1 MTEAP
6 KPSGLEGVVAGS
18 TAICTVDGEAG
29 RLIYAG
35 YDIQELAE
43 KASFEEVVHLLW
55 YNQLPTKEQLAG
67 LTEGLVNSRELPSE
81 ALDIIKAFPSYSLP
95 MEVLRTSVSSLSSF
109 DRNACYYSRH
119 ADMCKSVRLTA
130 QIPTVVAAYQRVR
143 SGKEPVAPRTD
154 LGHAANFLYM
164 LSGEEPDPVAVQ
176 AMDVALVLHAEH
188 ELNASTFAARVS
200 AATLADMYSSITAA
214 IGTLSGPLHG
224 GANQAVIEMLTEI
237 GSKENAEEYIRS
249 ALEQKKKIPGFG
261 HRVYKTEDP
270 RATYLRRMSKEL
282 GELTGDTKWYE
293 MSQVL
298 EQVMLTEKNIR
309 PNVDFYSASV
319 YHVLGIPA
327 DLFTPIFAVSRI
339 AGWTAHVMEQYANNR
354 LIRPRAEYI
363 GDMDRKFVPIEERV
377 DGGEVFE
384 MM

>member
-1 MTEAP
+1 MSEAK
-6 KPSGLEGVVAGS
+6 KPAGLEGVVAGS

-35 YDIQELAE
+35 YDITELAE

-55 YNQLPTKEQLAG
+55 YNELPARQQLQG
-67 LTEGLVNSRELPSE
+67 LSEGLALSRDLPQE
-81 ALDIIKAFPSYSLP
+81 VIDIIRAFPANSLP
-95 MEVLRTSVSSLSSF
+95 MEVLRTAVSSLSAF

-130 QIPTVVAAYQRVR
+130 QIPTVVAAHQRIR
-143 SGKEPVAPRTD
+143 NGLEPVAPRTD
-154 LGHAANFLYM
+154 LGHSANFLFM
-164 LSGEEPDPVAVQ
+164 LSGEEPADVAVR
-176 AMDVALVLHAEH
+176 AMDVNLVLHAEH

-224 GANQAVIEMLTEI
+224 GANQAVLEMLMEI
-237 GSKENAEEYIRS
+237 GSQDKAEEYIRG
-249 ALEQKKKIPGFG
+249 ALEQKKKISGFG

-270 RATYLRRMSKEL
+270 RATYLRRMSKDL

-293 MSQVL
+293 MSRVI
-298 EQVMLTEKNIR
+298 EGVMLKEKNLR
-309 PNVDFYSASV
+309 ANVDFYSASV
-319 YHVLGIPA
+319 YHTLGIPS

-363 GDMDRKFVPIEERV
+363 GGMDRKFVPIESRES
-377 DGGEVFE
+377 DSEVFQ
-384 MM
+384 MT

>member
-1 MTEAP
+1 MSEAK
-6 KPSGLEGVVAGS
+6 KPAGLEGVVAGS

-35 YDIQELAE
+35 YDITELAE

-55 YNQLPTKEQLAG
+55 YNELPARQQLQG
-67 LTEGLVNSRELPSE
+67 LSEGLALSRDLPQE
-81 ALDIIKAFPSYSLP
+81 VIDIIRAFPANSLP
-95 MEVLRTSVSSLSSF
+95 MEVLRTAVSSLSAF

-130 QIPTVVAAYQRVR
+130 QIPTVVAAHQRIR
-143 SGKEPVAPRTD
+143 NGLEPVAPRTD
-154 LGHAANFLYM
+154 LGHSANFLYM
-164 LSGEEPDPVAVQ
+164 LSGEEPADVAVR
-176 AMDVALVLHAEH
+176 AMDVNLVLHAEH

-224 GANQAVIEMLTEI
+224 GANQAVLEMLMEI
-237 GSKENAEEYIRS
+237 GSQDKAEEYIRG
-249 ALEQKKKIPGFG
+249 ALEQKKKISGFG

-270 RATYLRRMSKEL
+270 RATYLRRMSKDL

-293 MSQVL
+293 MSRVI
-298 EQVMLTEKNIR
+298 EDVMLKEKNLR
-309 PNVDFYSASV
+309 ANVDFYSASV
-319 YHVLGIPA
+319 YHTLGIPS

-363 GDMDRKFVPIEERV
+363 GGMDRKFVPIESRES
-377 DGGEVFE
+377 DSEVFQ
-384 MM
+384 MT

>member
-1 MTEAP
+1 MSEAK
-6 KPSGLEGVVAGS
+6 KPAGLEGVVAGS

-35 YDIQELAE
+35 YDITELAE

-55 YNQLPTKEQLAG
+55 YNELPARQQLQG
-67 LTEGLVNSRELPSE
+67 LSEGLALSRDLPQE
-81 ALDIIKAFPSYSLP
+81 VIDIIRAFPANSLP
-95 MEVLRTSVSSLSSF
+95 MEVLRTAVSSLSAF

-130 QIPTVVAAYQRVR
+130 QIPTVVAAHQRIR
-143 SGKEPVAPRTD
+143 NGLEPVAPRTD
-154 LGHAANFLYM
+154 LGHSANFLYM
-164 LSGEEPDPVAVQ
+164 LSGEEPADVAVR
-176 AMDVALVLHAEH
+176 AMDVNLVLHAEH

-224 GANQAVIEMLTEI
+224 GANQAVLEMLMEI
-237 GSKENAEEYIRS
+237 GSQDKAEEYIRG
-249 ALEQKKKIPGFG
+249 ALEQKKKISGFG

-270 RATYLRRMSKEL
+270 RATYLRRMSKDL

-293 MSQVL
+293 MSRVI
-298 EQVMLTEKNIR
+298 EDVMLKEKNLR
-309 PNVDFYSASV
+309 ANVDFYSASV
-319 YHVLGIPA
+319 YHTLGIPS
-327 DLFTPIFAVSRI
+327 DLFTPMFAVSRI

-363 GDMDRKFVPIEERV
+363 GGMDRKFVPIESRES
-377 DGGEVFE
+377 DSEVFQ
-384 MM
+384 MT